1 VKKVRVG
8 MIGAGRITDLHYPAY
23 KNFDLAELVT
33 VCAHTEETA
42 KARAAEW
49 GARKWT
55 SDYRTVLAD
64 PEIDMVEINTPHHLH
79 YPMVLE
85 AAAAGKHIQLQ
96 KPMGMNIRE
105 CDEMIAATRKAGV
118 KFKVIEN
125 FVFYPPYRKAKE
137 LIDAGEIGEV
147 RSIRIRLGTAGT
159 GGWYVPL
166 NTWLWRLAETDVGG
180 GPTIFDDGYHK
191 FSIGLFYG
199 GPVDRVFAWIDRSFA
214 LIDSPAIV
222 SWRARNGVVGCI
234 DATFSP
240 HLNCKAKYYSAD
252 ERVEITGARGVIWI
266 TRCTGQLLDEASVVL
281 YRDGV
286 KTCFEQMRADW
297 VDSFID
303 STRHFIGCILHDT
316 EPFLTGEQAK
326 AVQQFCFAAIRSAK
340 ERREVSP
347 EEITGEQ

>member
-1 VKKVRVG
+1 MDKVRVG

-23 KNFDLAELVT
+23 RDYPKAELVT
-33 VCAHTEETA
+33 VCAATPETA
-42 KARAAEW
+42 RKRQAEW
-49 GARKWT
+49 GARKWAT
-55 SDYRTVLAD
+55 DYREVLAD

-79 YPMVLE
+79 HPMVLA

-137 LIDAGEIGEV
+137 LIDAGEIGPV
-147 RSIRIRLGTAGT
+147 QSIRIRLGSGGT

-166 NTWLWRLAETDVGG
+166 NTWLWRLAETDKGG
-180 GPTIFDDGYHK
+180 GPSIFDDGYHK

-199 GPVDRVFAWIDRSFA
+199 GPVEKVFAWIDRSFA
-214 LIDSPAIV
+214 LIDAPAIV
-222 SWRARNGVVGCI
+222 SWRAANGVVGCI

-240 HLNCKAKYYSAD
+240 NLNVKSKYYSAD
-252 ERVEITGARGVIWI
+252 ERVEITGTRGVIWI
-266 TRCTGQLLDEASVVL
+266 TRCTGRLLEEASVIL

-286 KTCFEQMRADW
+286 KTCFENLRTDW
-297 VDSFID
+297 LESFID
-303 STRHFIGCILHDT
+303 STRHFIDCIIDDT
-316 EPFLTGEQAK
+316 EPYLTGEQAK

-340 ERREVSP
+340 EGRELSP
-347 EEITGEQ
+347 TEVNE